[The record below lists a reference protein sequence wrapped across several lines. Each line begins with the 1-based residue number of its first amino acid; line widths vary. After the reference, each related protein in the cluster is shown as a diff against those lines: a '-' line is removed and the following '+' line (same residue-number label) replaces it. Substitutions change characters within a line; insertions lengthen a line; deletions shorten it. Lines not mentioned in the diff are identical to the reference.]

1 MHMLGPELIPN
12 IGEIIPNIGGN
23 IIPNY
28 SKYRGDYSKYRQTLD
43 PPPCMANSLKVCGHG
58 VILSC
63 SFAFASFSFPAL
75 DPRKFSSLS
84 RQLTSLSQFQ
94 LTKRED
100 RLSA

>member
-1 MHMLGPELIPN
+1 MHILGPELIPN

-23 IIPNY
+23 IIPN
-28 SKYRGDYSKYRQTLD
+28 YSKYRQTLD